1 MCNNFVEKYNNLSD
15 DELIHLARNDDNDAF
30 NLLFARYKHI
40 IVQICSKHVQDGFDF
55 DDLMQEAT
63 ISFYYA
69 VVFYDFKSSAFSTF
83 ISVCVER
90 GLISAIKKFAA
101 KKRVPYSMLI
111 PLEDNI
117 DSVESNPEMLV
128 LNKESHL
135 AVSKEIK
142 DRLSDFEFKVLL
154 AFLKNGSY
162 DLTASELG
170 VSRKSIDNAL
180 SRLRKKLDSI
190 N

>member
-15 DELIHLARNDDNDAF
+15 DELIHLARTDDNDAF
-30 NLLFARYKHI
+30 NLIFERYKHI
-40 IVQICSKHVQDGFDF
+40 VVQICTKHIQDGFDF

-69 VVFYDFKSSAFSTF
+69 VIFYDFKSSAFSTF
-83 ISVCVER
+83 ISVCIER
-90 GLISAIKKFAA
+90 GLTSAIRKFVA
-101 KKRVPYSMLI
+101 KKRVPYGMLI

-117 DSVESNPEMLV
+117 DSIDSDPEMLV

-142 DRLSDFEFKVLL
+142 DRLSNFEFKVLL
-154 AFLKNGSY
+154 TFLKSGSY
-162 DLTASELG
+162 DLAASELG
-170 VSRKSIDNAL
+170 VSRKSVDNAL
-180 SRLRKKLDSI
+180 ARLRKKLDSI